1 MATTKKV
8 TSFVHHVTGAGS
20 RISYTYSEIDENGK
34 IVADNV
40 KDSLV
45 VVDETVQVAVDT
57 VNEYLNGILNQ

>member
-1 MATTKKV
+1 MATKKV

-20 RISYTYSEIDENGK
+20 RISYTYSEIDENGR

-45 VVDETVQVAVDT
+45 VVNESVQAAVDT
-57 VNEYLNGILNQ
+57 INKFLNEIANQ

>member
-45 VVDETVQVAVDT
+45 VVDETVQAAVDT

>member
-1 MATTKKV
+1 MATIKKV

-20 RISYTYSEIDENGK
+20 RISYTYSEIDESGK

-45 VVDETVQVAVDT
+45 VVDKDVQSAVDT
-57 VNEYLNGILNQ
+57 INEHLNNMLN

>member
-1 MATTKKV
+1 MATKKA

-45 VVDETVQVAVDT
+45 VVDETVQEAVDT

>member
-1 MATTKKV
+1 MATIKKV

-45 VVDETVQVAVDT
+45 VVDESVQTAVDT
-57 VNEYLNGILNQ
+57 INEHLNNMLN